1 MPVQISKRGKA
12 RGRKAP
18 GFAKTA
24 RAILSSLTLAGAE
37 LSILLTGDREIRD
50 LNLRYRGK
58 DKPTDVLSFPQDD
71 EEPLQGSPRVLGDVV
86 ISVETAERQAGE
98 KGHAFGRE
106 LTILLIHGVLHL
118 IGYDHERGRKDG
130 AVMRAME
137 KRLLREAEGGE

>member
-12 RGRKAP
+12 KGRKTP
-18 GFAKTA
+18 GLAKTA
-24 RAILSSLTLAGAE
+24 REILSGLSLADAE
-37 LSILLTGDREIRD
+37 LSILLAGDREIHD

-71 EEPLQGSPRVLGDVV
+71 DEPLEGSPRILGDVA
-86 ISVETAERQAGE
+86 ISVETAERQAE
-98 KGHAFGRE
+98 AKGHTFERE

-130 AVMRAME
+130 IAMRAME
-137 KRLLREAEGGE
+137 KQLLKEVENAE

>member
-12 RGRKAP
+12 RGRKTP
-18 GFAKTA
+18 GLAKTA
-24 RAILSSLTLAGAE
+24 RAILSSLALAEAE
-37 LSILLTGDREIRD
+37 LSILLTDDRQIHV

-71 EEPLQGSPRVLGDVV
+71 EEPVEGSPRILGDVV
-86 ISVETAERQAGE
+86 ISVETTQRQAVE
-98 KGHAFGRE
+98 KGHTFERE

-130 AVMRAME
+130 IIMRAME
-137 KRLLREAEGGE
+137 KKLLKEAEGGE